1 MANTGIVEGQDMLIY
16 ISEDDGAT
24 YDAIAHATSH
34 TMVINTE
41 TRQRNTKDTGKWDA
55 KKAGLLSWS
64 MTSESLLAYDSFS
77 FNDLL
82 AAQKLRVPV
91 KVKYAGRPAVD
102 SNDDWTPEVAADSFE
117 EGMAIIESVTR
128 NDAKNADSTMSIS
141 LVNDGELATH
151 TVPV

>member
-1 MANTGIVEGQDMLIY
+1 
-16 ISEDDGAT
+16 
-24 YDAIAHATSH
+24 
-34 TMVINTE
+34 
-41 TRQRNTKDTGKWDA
+41 
-55 KKAGLLSWS
+55 

-141 LVNDGELATH
+141 LVNDGELATD